1 MVSSESQVGVIDR
14 ADTDFPTFT
23 SGVVSAPL
31 YDSTTQRFSGMFT
44 LADVVHLIQ
53 YYYLTQNEYDNVIAE
68 VEGFQLESL
77 RRKLT
82 PRP

>member
-1 MVSSESQVGVIDR
+1 
-14 ADTDFPTFT
+14 
-23 SGVVSAPL
+23 
-31 YDSTTQRFSGMFT
+31 MFT

-77 RRKLT
+77 RRKLA